1 LRIPSFA
8 INAVATATNKR
19 NRYSIANFPVLNV
32 CANFRNHTSKFMSW
46 HMRQF
51 GDVRIVTLP
60 AMPITSAKPS
70 GFNLYNYAVR
80 PGNWQIPLGY
90 I

>member
-1 LRIPSFA
+1 LRIASFA
-8 INAVATATNKR
+8 INAITTTTNKR
-19 NRYSIANFPVLNV
+19 NCYPVPNFPILNIGANFG
-32 CANFRNHTSKFMSW
+32 NHASKFMAR
-46 HMRQF
+46 HMRQLS
-51 GDVRIVTLP
+51 DVRIVPLP

-70 GFNLYNYAVR
+70 GFNLDNHAMG